1 LSFRLDLYFSKNKIF
16 AIFAQYVNLWK
27 DLSFICA
34 ILLNIVIICS
44 YGYSDGNSSDD
55 QRLWEPSLSSQ
66 VSVAQ
71 TKRVFFIV
79 GICMSCFSVFVVIF
93 YVFKKAP
100 LVIKESWNEDVEEVT
115 RNVPKKK
122 KGFIMTLFG
131 FLYKIVKTALKL
143 LNNFQLL
150 YYLAYGATALIGVLW
165 HEFFFTFHM
174 TEIMVR

>member
-1 LSFRLDLYFSKNKIF
+1 M
-16 AIFAQYVNLWK
+16 WK

-44 YGYSDGNSSDD
+44 YGDSKTGDD
-55 QRLWEPSLSSQ
+55 SRYQRLWQPSFANELS
-66 VSVAQ
+66 VNE
-71 TKRVFFIV
+71 TRRIFNIV

-93 YVFKKAP
+93 FVFKKAP
-100 LVIKESWNEDVEEVT
+100 LVIKESWKEDADEGKH
-115 RNVPKKK
+115 NILKKK
-122 KGFIMTLFG
+122 KGFIMRLFG